1 MSEGRDGAG
10 GKQAP
15 DAQTADLPAEFP
27 RLPEPPRLPV
37 PQHVAVITGLSG
49 AGKTAT
55 SKLFEDLGYTV
66 VDNLPAE
73 FLPGLAE
80 LVVREPARFDHVA
93 IVIDVRAG
101 DPAAAFAG
109 MMDSLEARGL
119 RPQVFFLEAR
129 DEVLV
134 RRFSETRHRHPLGGQ
149 RGIAAS
155 IAQERQVLEPLRD
168 CADAIID
175 TSDLSARELRERIF
189 GALDVGTEPEQMTL
203 QLVSFGY
210 KYGLPIEADIVF
222 DVRFM
227 ENPYYDPDL
236 RPLSGLTEPV
246 RTRVLSQP
254 AAQRFLDITDQFFEF
269 AIPAYTAEGKTRLTV
284 AIGCTGGYHRSIAIA
299 EELKRRWIERG
310 YGSVSVW
317 HRELE
322 RA

>member
-1 MSEGRDGAG
+1 M
-10 GKQAP
+10 
-15 DAQTADLPAEFP
+15 AESP
-27 RLPEPPRLPV
+27 R
-37 PQHVAVITGLSG
+37 VAVITGLSG
-49 AGKTAT
+49 AGKTTT

-80 LVVREPARFDHVA
+80 LVAREPARFERVA

-101 DPAAAFAG
+101 NAAAAFDAT
-109 MMDSLEARGL
+109 MAALEGHGL

-134 RRFSETRHRHPLGGQ
+134 RRFSETRHRHPLGGH

-155 IAQERQVLEPLRD
+155 IAEERLVLDPIRER
-168 CADAIID
+168 ADAIID
-175 TSDLSARELRERIF
+175 TSDLSGRELRERIF
-189 GALDVGTEPEQMTL
+189 GALQLETEPERIAL

-210 KYGLPIEADIVF
+210 KYGLPIEADIVL

-227 ENPYYDPDL
+227 ENPYYHADL
-236 RPLSGLTEPV
+236 RALSGLTEPV
-246 RTRVLSQP
+246 RTFVLAQP
-254 AAQRFLDITDQFFEF
+254 AAARFLELTDAFFEF
-269 AIPAYTAEGKTRLTV
+269 AIPAYVAEGKTRLTV
-284 AIGCTGGYHRSIAIA
+284 AIGCTGGYHRSIVIA
-299 EELKRRWIERG
+299 EELRRRWLERG

-322 RA
+322 RS

>member
-1 MSEGRDGAG
+1 M
-10 GKQAP
+10 
-15 DAQTADLPAEFP
+15 AES
-27 RLPEPPRLPV
+27 
-37 PQHVAVITGLSG
+37 QHVAVITGLSG
-49 AGKTAT
+49 AGKTTT

-80 LVVREPARFDHVA
+80 LVAREPARFERVA
-93 IVIDVRAG
+93 IVLDVRAG
-101 DPAAAFAG
+101 DAPAAFAE
-109 MMDSLEARGL
+109 MMDALQARGL

-129 DEVLV
+129 DDVLV

-155 IAQERQVLEPLRD
+155 IAQERLVLEPLRE
-168 CADAIID
+168 CADVIID
-175 TSDLSARELRERIF
+175 TSDLSGRELRERIF
-189 GALDVGTEPEQMTL
+189 GALELETEPDRMTL

-227 ENPYYDPDL
+227 ENPYYDPEL

-246 RTRVLSQP
+246 RRRVLGQP
-254 AAQRFLDITDQFFEF
+254 AAQRFLALADEFFEF
-269 AIPAYTAEGKTRLTV
+269 AIPAYAAEGKTRLTV
-284 AIGCTGGYHRSIAIA
+284 AIGCTGGYHRSIVIA
-299 EELKRRWIERG
+299 EELKRRWMERG
-310 YGSVSVW
+310 YGTVSVW